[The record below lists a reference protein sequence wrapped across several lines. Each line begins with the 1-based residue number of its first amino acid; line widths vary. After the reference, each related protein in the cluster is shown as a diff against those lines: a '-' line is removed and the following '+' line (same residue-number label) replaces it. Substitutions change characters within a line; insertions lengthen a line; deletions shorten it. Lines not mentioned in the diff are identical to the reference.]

1 MCNRKIA
8 HVCIGC
14 KVIEGAV
21 KGNIIEKQAGKGGQT
36 GVSINKDPC
45 DVHGQN
51 YIRQLGKCCQ

>member
-1 MCNRKIA
+1 M
-8 HVCIGC
+8 
-14 KVIEGAV
+14 IEGAV
-21 KGNIIEKQAGKGGQT
+21 KGNIIEKQAGKGGQR